1 MRVRMRVG
9 VWATV
14 QVRFGLKVIL
24 PEPSRSMC
32 LKMRYQDC
40 LVGTGSILVAVRVR
54 VRTDRDRVM
63 RVRVR
68 IRRVRDRVRVRVSGH
83 GRYPGDLHVEP
94 LRERRH
100 LVRDRGQAMVWLG
113 LGLGLVLGLGLGLG
127 LVLGLRLGLG
137 FRV

>member
-40 LVGTGSILVAVRVR
+40 LVGTGSILAICMLSRLESAA
-54 VRTDRDRVM
+54 T
-63 RVRVR
+63 
-68 IRRVRDRVRVRVSGH
+68 
-83 GRYPGDLHVEP
+83 
-94 LRERRH
+94 
-100 LVRDRGQAMVWLG
+100 WLG
-113 LGLGLVLGLGLGLG
+113 IGA
-127 LVLGLRLGLG
+127 RLWYG
-137 FRV
+137 

>member
-1 MRVRMRVG
+1 MRVG

-54 VRTDRDRVM
+54 VKTDRDRVRRF

-68 IRRVRDRVRVRVSGH
+68 R
-83 GRYPGDLHVEP
+83 
-94 LRERRH
+94 
-100 LVRDRGQAMVWLG
+100 A
-113 LGLGLVLGLGLGLG
+113 
-127 LVLGLRLGLG
+127 
-137 FRV
+137 